1 MATDWG
7 YKGSKLGVDSDNNDL
22 DNWGICCVYAMST
35 NFYEEHP
42 ELAKRLVLAHALSV
56 KYVYTH
62 PYNAA
67 MIFADAY
74 GTKPEVALN
83 TIYMKTV
90 KEGRTLTWQF
100 SEKNLENYIAN
111 YTKFDHIPEE
121 DIPNI
126 NDVEKFMSTDLIE
139 ECGVEDFSDFI
150 ANTVEPMYPTGI
162 TFEDWLAKAKE
173 IDGITTNEYDDAA
186 EITMND

>member
-7 YKGSKLGVDSDNNDL
+7 YKEDGTDGNDL
-22 DNWGICCVYAMST
+22 DNWGVCCVYAMSN
-35 NFYEEHP
+35 NFCEEHP
-42 ELAKRLVLAHALSV
+42 ELAKRMVLAHALSIQ
-56 KYVYTH
+56 YIYQH

>member
-7 YKGSKLGVDSDNNDL
+7 YKEDGTDGNDL
-22 DNWGICCVYAMST
+22 DNWGVCCVYAMSN
-35 NFYEEHP
+35 NFREEHP
-42 ELAKRLVLAHALSV
+42 ELAKRMVLAHALSIQ
-56 KYVYTH
+56 YIYQH

-121 DIPNI
+121 
-126 NDVEKFMSTDLIE
+126 FMSTDLIE

>member
-7 YKGSKLGVDSDNNDL
+7 YKEGDGNNLDS
-22 DNWGICCVYAMST
+22 WGMCCVYAMSNKFNT
-35 NFYEEHP
+35 EHP
-42 ELAKRLVLAHALSV
+42 ELAKRLVLAHALSIQ
-56 KYVYTH
+56 YVYKH

-67 MIFADAY
+67 MIFADSF

-100 SEKNLENYIAN
+100 SQTNLENYMKE
-111 YTKFDHIPEE
+111 YTLYESIQEE

-126 NDVEKFMSTDLIE
+126 GDFEKFMSTALMDS
-139 ECGVEDFSDFI
+139 CGVEDFDDFI
-150 ANTVEPMYPTGI
+150 KNEIEPLYPTGM
-162 TFEDWLAKAKE
+162 TFEDWLAKAKS
-173 IDGITTNEYDDAA
+173 IDGIESNEYDDAVN
-186 EITMND
+186 ISMNK

>member
-7 YKGSKLGVDSDNNDL
+7 YKEDGTDGNDL
-22 DNWGICCVYAMST
+22 DNWGVCCVYAMSN
-35 NFYEEHP
+35 NFREEHP
-42 ELAKRLVLAHALSV
+42 ELAKRMVLAHALSIQ
-56 KYVYTH
+56 YIYQH

-126 NDVEKFMSTDLIE
+126 NDVEKFMSTDLIK

-150 ANTVEPMYPTGI
+150 TNTVEPMYPTGI

>member
-7 YKGSKLGVDSDNNDL
+7 YKGSKLGVDSDSNDL

-83 TIYMKTV
+83 TIYMKT
-90 KEGRTLTWQF
+90 WQF
-100 SEKNLENYIAN
+100 SEKNLENLVAN
-111 YTKFDHIPEE
+111 WNQYDTIPEE
-121 DIPNI
+121 DRIKI
-126 NDVEKFMSTDLIE
+126 NDLQSFMSTDLIE
-139 ECGVEDFSDFI
+139 ECGVEDFHDFI
-150 ANTVEPMYPTGI
+150 ENEVEPLYPTGI
-162 TFEDWLAKAKE
+162 SFEDWLAKAKE
-173 IDGITTNEYDDAA
+173 IDGITTNEYDDIA
-186 EITMND
+186 EIAMND